1 MKKSINQ
8 LRVELAQ
15 IQQSHLQLNDFFWGD
30 FLRSYKE
37 DELNY
42 PMMGAFYPSGSLL
55 LRQTQIQLTIWVCD
69 KIYEDWS
76 NLNEVESDTL
86 QICRDIFNVI
96 NNSHRWQLIGR
107 VQSCTVTK
115 FIERGGDCVAGHQ
128 MVFQFLLRDS
138 ESICGLPMTDY
149 DFEQSVGA
157 GGCAP
162 VQIYKDG
169 ILIESV
175 DPGGIF
181 EYVSDV
187 VTITDTDNNTL
198 YEVTGTETQII
209 QDTNV
214 SNSDDSYNVNV
225 LAEGS
230 LELPDIRISNQ
241 DDTFDITY
249 PASKEY
255 EIPNT
260 TITNSN
266 GSYNA
271 IIASCVEFEL
281 PDSTIVNS
289 DESFSVQV
297 PTPTSYAVPDSQ
309 VNVNSVNE
317 GNVVSVK
324 TIDINITDGVDPVTP
339 TDVTI
344 VGNTVTVEVPESVLR
359 STAKLMKS
367 GQTIS
372 YITGD
377 DGDLEH
383 GRLANFLTLDA
394 VPVHNNGNP
403 TVNTTTN
410 RFTDELGGQ
419 TYTNRIMIDW
429 GTFNG
434 STVLGYRMDFYDDNT
449 NSDDATAKALLK
461 TVGGFSG
468 WSLTNIDELENLKNI
483 GVTAVGTFNYPPL
496 NYAGTQWNLCSSS
509 TPWNA
514 ASTVYVLTLSNGTI
528 GTLSRTVGG
537 PRYMIRRDFNVVG
550 TTLT

>member
-37 DELNY
+37 NELEY

-249 PASKEY
+249 PSVKEY

-297 PTPTSYAVPDSQ
+297 PTPTAYAVPDSQ

-317 GNVVSVK
+317 GSVVSVK
-324 TIDINITDGVDPVTP
+324 TIDINITDGTDPVTP

-344 VGNTVTVEVPESVLR
+344 VGNTVTVEVPATTFVTR
-359 STAKLMKS
+359 STAKLIKS
-367 GQTIS
+367 GQTTS
-372 YITGD
+372 FRTGD
-377 DGDLEH
+377 DGDMEA
-383 GRLANFLTLDA
+383 GRLTNFLTLDA
-394 VPVHNNGNP
+394 IPVHNNGDP
-403 TVNTTTN
+403 TANTTTN
-410 RFTDELGGQ
+410 RLTDSLGGQ
-419 TYTNRIMIDW
+419 TYANNWVIDW
-429 GTFNG
+429 STFNG
-434 STVLGYRMDFYDDNT
+434 STVEGYYRISQAAAIWNTAVDNCFSGT
-449 NSDDATAKALLK
+449 F
-461 TVGGFSG
+461 GGFSG
-468 WSLTNIDELENLKNI
+468 CRLTNRFELFNIHYVGNAGAVWNYAPFNLDPASTVFWTSTSLN
-483 GVTAVGTFNYPPL
+483 GAVGTGAYRMQRNGSADFDAKSSAWNYIP
-496 NYAGTQWNLCSSS
+496 C
-509 TPWNA
+509 
-514 ASTVYVLTLSNGTI
+514 
-528 GTLSRTVGG
+528 RT
-537 PRYMIRRDFNVVG
+537 FNVVG

>member
-138 ESICGLPMTDY
+138 ESICGLPMTGY

-187 VTITDTDNNTL
+187 VTITDTDDNTL

-209 QDTNV
+209 QDSTAT
-214 SNSDDSYNVNV
+214 NSDDTFTLSI

-230 LELPDIRISNQ
+230 
-241 DDTFDITY
+241 
-249 PASKEY
+249 A
-255 EIPNT
+255 EIPDTNIELKNT
-260 TITNSN
+260 ENTSLGVTFHPSVTGGVVIAP
-266 GSYNA
+266 NA
-271 IIASCVEFEL
+271 EL
-281 PDSTIVNS
+281 NVNRSDSTLISTETIPSGKSEGFN
-289 DESFSVQV
+289 
-297 PTPTSYAVPDSQ
+297 VPDSQ

-317 GNVVSVK
+317 GSVVSVK
-324 TIDINITDGVDPVTP
+324 TIDINITDGTDPVSP

-496 NYAGTQWNLCSSS
+496 NYAGTQWNICSSS